1 MTMLNE
7 LGMIGT
13 KTMTAAVVL
22 SLIKPL
28 IVAGLIMLVGYIA
41 IRFICKML
49 LRALEKTKLDPIL
62 FTFATNCTKV
72 VLWILVALTAM
83 NALGI
88 PPTSILTAL
97 GACGVAIALA
107 LQNSLGN
114 FAGGVLIIV
123 TKPFAKGDYINNLSV
138 EGTVQQ
144 IDLLCTTIHTV
155 DNKVITVP
163 NGTLANN
170 TIINYSRSEL
180 RRLDLVYSIGYGDDI
195 DKAKDT
201 ILAVA
206 ESSGMFLREPEPV
219 IGVGSHGD
227 SAIML
232 DVKIW
237 CKNSDYW
244 NLYYYMNEQVKM
256 AFDEQGISI
265 PFPQVDVHMDKA
277 K

>member
-1 MTMLNE
+1 
-7 LGMIGT
+7 MIGT

-22 SLIKPL
+22 SMIKPL
-28 IVAGLIMLVGYIA
+28 IVAGLIVLVGYIA
-41 IRFICKML
+41 IRLICKML
-49 LRALEKTKLDPIL
+49 MRALEKTKLDPIL
-62 FTFATNCTKV
+62 FTFAANCTKV

-107 LQNSLGN
+107 LQSSLGN

-170 TIINYSRSEL
+170 TIIKCSIILITSTTTTRGTFLSTYIITLFYQSTAIILTTCLMKNYS
-180 RRLDLVYSIGYGDDI
+180 
-195 DKAKDT
+195 
-201 ILAVA
+201 
-206 ESSGMFLREPEPV
+206 
-219 IGVGSHGD
+219 
-227 SAIML
+227 
-232 DVKIW
+232 
-237 CKNSDYW
+237 SDYIRI
-244 NLYYYMNEQVKM
+244 NT
-256 AFDEQGISI
+256 
-265 PFPQVDVHMDKA
+265 
-277 K
+277 